1 MRSYPE
7 GGKALNIDHLKY
19 FITVVNNGFNLSEA
33 SKKLHISQ
41 PALSKYILKFEEEER
56 VDLFYRKHGR
66 LLGLTPSGE
75 NFFANAKGV
84 VEAHDR
90 MLKELREASKKVRGV
105 IRIGIPPLI
114 LTVLF
119 TEVMSKLIL
128 LNPLIKFEIVEA
140 GAFELRKL
148 LAMNE
153 LDFAVLLSPSE
164 LNPQAFVEVL
174 LKKDDLTVFLSS
186 SHALA
191 EKEILT
197 WSDLEKEKLALFNES
212 FMIHHLLMGKFRAL
226 RMEPDIQI
234 LSGSWDFLLEVTK
247 DSGMVT
253 ILPSPI
259 TKFMITDGILEK
271 KLVSPVSW
279 KVVLTHPLKSYTS
292 TLEKYVKESIVDYF
306 QKGKEIV
313 PINGESEEEK
323 PL

>member
-1 MRSYPE
+1 M
-7 GGKALNIDHLKY
+7 NIDHLKY

-186 SHALA
+186 THPLA
-191 EKEILT
+191 EKEMLRWT
-197 WSDLEKEKLALFNES
+197 DLEKEKLALFNES

-247 DSGMVT
+247 DSEMVT

-259 TKFMITDGILEK
+259 TKFMVTDGIVEK

-279 KVVLTHPLKSYTS
+279 KVVLTHPFPSYS
-292 TLEKYVKESIVDYF
+292 SPLQQYVQESIVDSF
-306 QKGKEIV
+306 QKGKDIV

>member
-1 MRSYPE
+1 M
-7 GGKALNIDHLKY
+7 
-19 FITVVNNGFNLSEA
+19 NNGFNLSEA

-164 LNPQAFVEVL
+164 LNPQAFLEVL

-247 DSGMVT
+247 DSEMVT

-259 TKFMITDGILEK
+259 TKFIATDGILEK

-279 KVVLTHPLKSYTS
+279 KVVLTHPLKSYSS
-292 TLEKYVKESIVDYF
+292 TLEKYVKESIVEYF
-306 QKGKEIV
+306 QKGKDIV

>member
-1 MRSYPE
+1 MMM

-41 PALSKYILKFEEEER
+41 PALSKYILKFEEEEK

-66 LLGLTPSGE
+66 LQGLTPSGE

-90 MLKELREASKKVRGV
+90 MLKELRETSKKVRGV
-105 IRIGIPPLI
+105 VRIGIPPLI

-119 TEVMSKLIL
+119 TEVLSRLIL

-153 LDFAVLLSPSE
+153 LDFAVLLSPSD
-164 LNPQAFVEVL
+164 LNPQAFQEVL

-186 SHALA
+186 RHPLA
-191 EKEILT
+191 EKEVLK
-197 WSDLEKEKLALFNES
+197 WSDLQNEKLALFNET

-226 RMEPDIQI
+226 RIEPDIQI

-247 DSGMVT
+247 DSEMVT

-259 TKFMITDGILEK
+259 TKFIPTDGILEK
-271 KLVSPVSW
+271 KILSPVSW

-292 TLEKYVKESIVDYF
+292 SLEKYVKDSIIDYF
-306 QKGKEIV
+306 HKEKEIE
-313 PINGESEEEK
+313 PINREEEESTGS
-323 PL
+323 